1 MIQNLVDPEP
11 LVDQIEQKRTE
22 KQHVEL
28 EITEKEQVE
37 PESPEKTR
45 TAKEEK
51 LVQLESQD
59 LQQLETIKLP
69 QEGSKEKKETNK
81 IVEEHQFQQVHLQVE
96 NVETPESDQ
105 LQI

>member
-1 MIQNLVDPEP
+1 MIQNLVDLEP
-11 LVDQIEQKRTE
+11 LADQIEQKRTE
-22 KQHVEL
+22 KQHVEI

-37 PESPEKTR
+37 PESPDKTR

-69 QEGSKEKKETNK
+69 QEGNEEKKETNK
-81 IVEEHQFQQVHLQVE
+81 IVEEHQFQKVHLQVE
-96 NVETPESDQ
+96 NVETPESD
-105 LQI
+105 